1 LVVFGGIFVTA
12 FKAPRNS
19 PVVGLGVLVVLLVL
33 EVTLELGSLGGVGH
47 LGVVRHRLDADHLA
61 LVLLVTLPVFHLHR
75 KRQEETGSDYTHTFH
90 EKAKHPYRPSQDL
103 PQIKEANAFISIGI
117 P

>member
-1 LVVFGGIFVTA
+1 MDEGEDEDTLWLFLAVFFTLAV
-12 FKAPRNS
+12 KAPCNL

-33 EVTLELGSLGGVGH
+33 EVTLELGGMGGVGH

-75 KRQEETGSDYTHTFH
+75 
-90 EKAKHPYRPSQDL
+90 
-103 PQIKEANAFISIGI
+103 
-117 P
+117 